1 MLFKKNVFKLTI
13 LSLILYPLSFINQIL
28 ISNYFGTSQILDHFW
43 LCLSLVLLLSMHI
56 GPLKENLV
64 NDFHKIRNDDIHK
77 SNIFLSE
84 NLNFWIII
92 TLIFSLIF
100 WFYPV
105 ELLKLSYQNR
115 ELKFFSIEISIF
127 KSLVIFTFVQCLNE
141 ILSSILISAGKVS
154 FQNLNKLFTTTGSIL
169 FIYLFYN
176 QLREY
181 TLVYGLISGSILIFI
196 FQIWALK
203 EIKITFN
210 IFAFPKVSKISLKNF
225 SILFFPGTIGFLYVV
240 YEKIVFNDISSGLIS
255 SFQYA
260 KSLHDIPQNLII
272 LVIASSLWPLYIDN
286 INKNKGDHIY
296 EMTKNKIFLILL
308 LFSLSTILIYLSAQ
322 EIIYLFFFRGSFDDS
337 SLQITYVCL
346 KSVILCLI
354 PIGINTILMRAVYS
368 FGGIKTISLSL
379 FLGNISSI
387 LVLYYASIIQSI
399 TLATYNLFINSIV
412 ASIFIALS
420 FLKFTKKLYSFHFW
434 KKLLIWLFKLV
445 LGIIIVV
452 SSYQFP
458 KFEYIAK
465 IDIFIILIKNYFL
478 ITLYLLSLWWLFGV
492 IKLKHLIHLKNE
504 IFSFKIKL

>member
-1 MLFKKNVFKLTI
+1 M
-13 LSLILYPLSFINQIL
+13 
-28 ISNYFGTSQILDHFW
+28 G
-43 LCLSLVLLLSMHI
+43 
-56 GPLKENLV
+56 
-64 NDFHKIRNDDIHK
+64 
-77 SNIFLSE
+77 
-84 NLNFWIII
+84 
-92 TLIFSLIF
+92 
-100 WFYPV
+100 
-105 ELLKLSYQNR
+105 
-115 ELKFFSIEISIF
+115 
-127 KSLVIFTFVQCLNE
+127 
-141 ILSSILISAGKVS
+141 
-154 FQNLNKLFTTTGSIL
+154 
-169 FIYLFYN
+169 
-176 QLREY
+176 
-181 TLVYGLISGSILIFI
+181 
-196 FQIWALK
+196 LK

-240 YEKIVFNDISSGLIS
+240 YERIVFNDISSGLIS

-272 LVIASSLWPLYIDN
+272 LVITSSLWPLYIDN

-354 PIGINTILMRAVYS
+354 PIGINTILMRAIYS

-412 ASIFIALS
+412 SSIFIALS

-434 KKLLIWLFKLV
+434 KKL
-445 LGIIIVV
+445 
-452 SSYQFP
+452 
-458 KFEYIAK
+458 
-465 IDIFIILIKNYFL
+465 
-478 ITLYLLSLWWLFGV
+478 
-492 IKLKHLIHLKNE
+492 
-504 IFSFKIKL
+504 

>member
-1 MLFKKNVFKLTI
+1 ML
-13 LSLILYPLSFINQIL
+13 
-28 ISNYFGTSQILDHFW
+28 
-43 LCLSLVLLLSMHI
+43 
-56 GPLKENLV
+56 
-64 NDFHKIRNDDIHK
+64 
-77 SNIFLSE
+77 
-84 NLNFWIII
+84 
-92 TLIFSLIF
+92 
-100 WFYPV
+100 
-105 ELLKLSYQNR
+105 
-115 ELKFFSIEISIF
+115 
-127 KSLVIFTFVQCLNE
+127 
-141 ILSSILISAGKVS
+141 
-154 FQNLNKLFTTTGSIL
+154 
-169 FIYLFYN
+169 
-176 QLREY
+176 
-181 TLVYGLISGSILIFI
+181 
-196 FQIWALK
+196 
-203 EIKITFN
+203 
-210 IFAFPKVSKISLKNF
+210 
-225 SILFFPGTIGFLYVV
+225 
-240 YEKIVFNDISSGLIS
+240 
-255 SFQYA
+255 
-260 KSLHDIPQNLII
+260 
-272 LVIASSLWPLYIDN
+272 
-286 INKNKGDHIY
+286 
-296 EMTKNKIFLILL
+296 
-308 LFSLSTILIYLSAQ
+308 TILIYLSAQ

-478 ITLYLLSLWWLFGV
+478 ITLYLLSLYVVWV
-492 IKLKHLIHLKNE
+492 IKLKHLIHLKMKF
-504 IFSFKIKL
+504 IVLK

>member
-1 MLFKKNVFKLTI
+1 MLFKINVFKLTI

-28 ISNYFGTSQILDHFW
+28 ISNYFGTSKILDHFW
-43 LCLSLVLLLSMHI
+43 LCLSLVLLLSIHI

-64 NDFHKIRNDDIHK
+64 NDFHKIRHDDIHK

-92 TLIFSLIF
+92 TFIFSLFF
-100 WFYPV
+100 WFYPI
-105 ELLKLSYQNR
+105 EILKLSYQNS
-115 ELKFFSIEISIF
+115 ELNYFSTEISIF
-127 KSLVIFTFVQCLNE
+127 KALVIFMFLQCLNE

-176 QLREY
+176 QLKEY
-181 TLVYGLISGSILIFI
+181 TLVYGLISGSILICI

-203 EIKITFN
+203 EIKITIN
-210 IFAFPKVSKISLKNF
+210 IFAFPKVSKISLKKF

-240 YEKIVFNDISSGLIS
+240 YERIVFNDISSGLIS

-272 LVIASSLWPLYIDN
+272 LVITSSLWPLYIDN

-296 EMTKNKIFLILL
+296 EMTKNKISLVLL

-322 EIIYLFFFRGSFDDS
+322 EIIYLFYFRGSFDDS
-337 SLQITYVCL
+337 SLQITYICL

-368 FGGIKTISLSL
+368 FGGIKIISLSL

-399 TLATYNLFINSIV
+399 TLATYNLLINSIV
-412 ASIFIALS
+412 TSFFIAIS

-465 IDIFIILIKNYFL
+465 TDVFIILIKNYFL
-478 ITLYLLSLWWLFGV
+478 ITLYLISLWLLFGV
-492 IKLKHLIHLKNE
+492 IKFKHLIDLKNE
-504 IFSFKIKL
+504 IYRFKMKF

>member
-1 MLFKKNVFKLTI
+1 M
-13 LSLILYPLSFINQIL
+13 
-28 ISNYFGTSQILDHFW
+28 
-43 LCLSLVLLLSMHI
+43 
-56 GPLKENLV
+56 
-64 NDFHKIRNDDIHK
+64 
-77 SNIFLSE
+77 
-84 NLNFWIII
+84 
-92 TLIFSLIF
+92 
-100 WFYPV
+100 
-105 ELLKLSYQNR
+105 
-115 ELKFFSIEISIF
+115 
-127 KSLVIFTFVQCLNE
+127 
-141 ILSSILISAGKVS
+141 
-154 FQNLNKLFTTTGSIL
+154 
-169 FIYLFYN
+169 
-176 QLREY
+176 
-181 TLVYGLISGSILIFI
+181 
-196 FQIWALK
+196 
-203 EIKITFN
+203 
-210 IFAFPKVSKISLKNF
+210 
-225 SILFFPGTIGFLYVV
+225 
-240 YEKIVFNDISSGLIS
+240 
-255 SFQYA
+255 
-260 KSLHDIPQNLII
+260 
-272 LVIASSLWPLYIDN
+272 WPLYIDN

-296 EMTKNKIFLILL
+296 EMTKNKIFLIIL
-308 LFSLSTILIYLSAQ
+308 LFSLSTLLIYLSAQ

-465 IDIFIILIKNYFL
+465 IDIFIILY
-478 ITLYLLSLWWLFGV
+478 
-492 IKLKHLIHLKNE
+492 
-504 IFSFKIKL
+504 

>member
-64 NDFHKIRNDDIHK
+64 NDFHKIRYDDIHK

-92 TLIFSLIF
+92 TLVFSLIF

-127 KSLVIFTFVQCLNE
+127 KALVIFTFVQCLNE

-240 YEKIVFNDISSGLIS
+240 YERIVFNDISSGLIS

-296 EMTKNKIFLILL
+296 EMTKNKIFFNIIIFIVNNIN
-308 LFSLSTILIYLSAQ
+308 LFICSRNHLP
-322 EIIYLFFFRGSFDDS
+322 FFFRGSFDDS

-452 SSYQFP
+452 LSYQFP
-458 KFEYIAK
+458 KFEYISK
-465 IDIFIILIKNYFL
+465 IDIFILIIKNYFL
-478 ITLYLLSLWWLFGV
+478 ITLYLLSLWLLFGV

-504 IFSFKIKL
+504 IYNFKIKL

>member
-1 MLFKKNVFKLTI
+1 
-13 LSLILYPLSFINQIL
+13 
-28 ISNYFGTSQILDHFW
+28 
-43 LCLSLVLLLSMHI
+43 MHI

-64 NDFHKIRNDDIHK
+64 NDFHKIRNVDINK

-84 NLNFWIII
+84 NINFWIII

-100 WFYPV
+100 WFFPV
-105 ELLKLSYQNR
+105 EILKLSYQNK
-115 ELKFFSIEISIF
+115 ESQLFSSEILIF
-127 KSLVIFTFVQCLNE
+127 KVLVIFIFVQCLNE
-141 ILSSILISAGKVS
+141 IFSSILISAGKVS
-154 FQNLNKLFTTTGSIL
+154 FQNLNKLFTTIGSIL

-176 QLREY
+176 QLKEY
-181 TLVYGLISGSILIFI
+181 SLVYGLISGSILICI
-196 FQIWALK
+196 YQIWVLK
-203 EIKITFN
+203 ELKIILN
-210 IFAFPKVSKISLKNF
+210 IFAFPKVSKKLLKNF
-225 SILFFPGTIGFLYVV
+225 SILFFPGTIGYFYVV
-240 YEKIVFNDISSGLIS
+240 YEKIVFNNISSGLIS

-368 FGGIKTISLSL
+368 FGGIKTIALSL

-387 LVLYYASIIQSI
+387 LVLYYASIIHSI
-399 TLATYNLFINSIV
+399 TLAIYNLFINSIIT
-412 ASIFIALS
+412 SIFITLS
-420 FLKFTKKLYSFHFW
+420 FLKFTKKLYSVYFW
-434 KKLLIWLFKLV
+434 KKLLILLFKLL
-445 LGIIIVV
+445 LGIIIVAL
-452 SSYQFP
+452 SYQFP
-458 KFEYIAK
+458 KFEYMAK
-465 IDIFIILIKNYFL
+465 IDVIILIIKHYFQ
-478 ITLYLLSLWWLFGV
+478 ITLYLLSLWLLFGV
-492 IKLKHLIHLKNE
+492 IKFKHLIDLKNE
-504 IFSFKIKL
+504 IYRFKMKF